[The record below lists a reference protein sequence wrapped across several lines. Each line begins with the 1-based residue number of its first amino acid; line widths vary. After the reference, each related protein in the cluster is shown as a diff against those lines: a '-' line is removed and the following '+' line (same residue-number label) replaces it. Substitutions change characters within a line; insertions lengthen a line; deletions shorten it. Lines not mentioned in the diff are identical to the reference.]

1 MDLTRRSEAAVLI
14 ALVLVSILYAAVM
27 TMALVK
33 WSATTYENVQREQLI
48 QQTKYGLSDDVTIT
62 RYVKWSSEGKRF

>member
-1 MDLTRRSEAAVLI
+1 MVMKKAEFMVLA

-48 QQTKYGLSDDVTIT
+48 QQAKYGLSDDVTIT